1 MGIGL
6 YIKGLALYAGLR
18 SCWSE
23 PIIGQNKE
31 ILGVLSVYHRKVYVP
46 TEEEI
51 FSIEKSA
58 QLIAIAIERYHAI
71 DMLRR
76 SEEHY
81 RQLAHYDSLTSLAN
95 GLTFAEQMEQ
105 AILLS
110 KQTGRKIALMFLDLD
125 KFKQINDSFGHAVG
139 DLLLKEAAARMRGA
153 VRDSDTVY
161 RRSGD
166 EFIILLQGIKEIDKA
181 PFLLSFS

>member
-1 MGIGL
+1 MASFGTAAYTGKRVVADDISVHPHWSL
-6 YIKGLALYAGLR
+6 YKGLALYAGLR

-31 ILGVLSVYHRKVYVP
+31 ILGVLSVYHRKVYAP

-81 RQLAHYDSLTSLAN
+81 RQLAHYDSLTS
-95 GLTFAEQMEQ
+95 
-105 AILLS
+105 
-110 KQTGRKIALMFLDLD
+110 
-125 KFKQINDSFGHAVG
+125 
-139 DLLLKEAAARMRGA
+139 
-153 VRDSDTVY
+153 
-161 RRSGD
+161 
-166 EFIILLQGIKEIDKA
+166 
-181 PFLLSFS
+181 